1 MASTAK
7 TLKAHE
13 EAKSYDRIKSKHLI
27 GTIFTDFTPWNK
39 LYGFRNFIHAPSG
52 KKIEFANDPAVIV
65 GTAVFKGTGE
75 EVAVIAQQTP
85 SSEKERTT
93 LNYGMVK
100 ADGYG
105 LSL

>member
-7 TLKAHE
+7 ILQAHE
-13 EAKSYDRIKSKHLI
+13 QAKSYDRIKSKHLI

-75 EVAVIAQQTP
+75 EVAIHSPADP
-85 SSEKERTT
+85 LERKGK
-93 LNYGMVK
+93 NH
-100 ADGYG
+100 A
-105 LSL
+105 